1 MMMREQRAKQ
11 FMPFDAMK
19 GLAEALR
26 DREECYRFFEDLCS
40 PRELSSMEQRYEVA
54 RLLMQDNVYTKILE
68 ITGASSA
75 TISRVRRNILDDR
88 GAGALKAIVER
99 RQAEEE

>member
-1 MMMREQRAKQ
+1 MK
-11 FMPFDAMK
+11 PGFDRIKDTDMYKAILTIK
-19 GLAEALR
+19 SE
-26 DREECYRFFEDLCS
+26 DECRRFFEDLCS

-75 TISRVRRNILDDR
+75 TISRVNRSLL
-88 GAGALKAIVER
+88 GGTGGYEGVLEKLKEK
-99 RQAEEE
+99 E

>member
-1 MMMREQRAKQ
+1 MK
-11 FMPFDAMK
+11 PSFDRIKDTDMYKAILTIK
-19 GLAEALR
+19 SE
-26 DREECYRFFEDLCS
+26 DECRRFFEDLCS

-99 RQAEEE
+99 RFEEDKKDG